1 MTKKKRG
8 RIRQTRT
15 EWQKVFDPHPGMIQS
30 FSWTDR
36 LPELLHI
43 SIALVDND
51 YNIVKSDF
59 HRIADFVNARHKL
72 SRRFHFNLSHT
83 IKLIKEDKSILN
95 EIFKT
100 AFKNAFHQIL
110 AFYSGLLKV
119 QIDFEI
125 KPNVRSMLIGY
136 KQILEGRSDTAILCK
151 YMMVQYEHNGRP
163 DPFELFN
170 MNKKDEILKR
180 ENVSKVM
187 SIFPPSVGSS
197 ENMDLEFCQDVW
209 MFNYIKSPLM
219 PKPDDSAKENEHY
232 SEMKI
237 DELASEFRTL
247 YSDFKKLNLVAIYPA
262 FIAEINMGFAARI
275 SNLSLDAVD
284 FVKNHKG
291 EVAELTFRTVLE
303 NFIVGSWL
311 LLKKDIELHTRF
323 REYST
328 GRERFFGEKLMEQT
342 SDKKMKKEA
351 NRIIND
357 AIKEAG
363 VREIDVATERGDI
376 FDLRIDQ
383 MAEEV
388 WGKDNMFY
396 FLYKRTSE
404 VVHGQWRVIAKYHL
418 AKSHNPMHNGLYWY
432 NENTNRFAGLI
443 PAFTCLGIATK
454 FLLTILKDIKS
465 NETKKLNKDMNNLNK
480 KIDRQWMVYYKKYIQ
495 RETED

>member
-291 EVAELTFRTVLE
+291 EVAELTFRTVL
-303 NFIVGSWL
+303 
-311 LLKKDIELHTRF
+311 
-323 REYST
+323 
-328 GRERFFGEKLMEQT
+328 
-342 SDKKMKKEA
+342 
-351 NRIIND
+351 
-357 AIKEAG
+357 
-363 VREIDVATERGDI
+363 
-376 FDLRIDQ
+376 
-383 MAEEV
+383 
-388 WGKDNMFY
+388 
-396 FLYKRTSE
+396 
-404 VVHGQWRVIAKYHL
+404 
-418 AKSHNPMHNGLYWY
+418 
-432 NENTNRFAGLI
+432 
-443 PAFTCLGIATK
+443 
-454 FLLTILKDIKS
+454 
-465 NETKKLNKDMNNLNK
+465 
-480 KIDRQWMVYYKKYIQ
+480 
-495 RETED
+495 